1 MSKFLRYLK
10 IQFKRAIRHY
20 PVILIFTVILTVSIL
35 LFVNALFRSNESGEH
50 KMRFE
55 IGLVGDLSETYLDIG
70 IIAIKNLDSS
80 QYYVEFTEM
89 SEEEAKKKL
98 LAAEIFG
105 YVLVTDG
112 FVESVVDG
120 ENKPLTYVASN
131 NPASFGPVLTNE
143 IVQIVSKLII
153 QAQNGIHGLSEIAD
167 VYGVTGKEY
176 NAAIEDLNIKYV
188 SAVLSREG
196 LYEQTYVGLG
206 DGLSFQ
212 DYYTCAFGILLLL
225 LWGIACSALLIK
237 HDLALPRILKSSG
250 YRMGAMVLGDYTP
263 FLAMMSVNAFLLLL
277 FGGIYLGLDSIGLF
291 LGLFPVIVLICAM
304 QFFLYEMSSNII
316 SGVLMQLFVTVLLC
330 YSSGFFYPIYSLPE
344 IVQTCSKLLP
354 TGIAFDYFSEI
365 VRGRTG
371 WEVQPK
377 VWMYS
382 ALFIGLSVVIRQYKI
397 RSNKY
402 D

>member
-1 MSKFLRYLK
+1 M
-10 IQFKRAIRHY
+10 
-20 PVILIFTVILTVSIL
+20 ILVFTIILTVSIL
-35 LFVNALFRSNESGEH
+35 LFINAMFRSRENGEN

-89 SEEEAKKKL
+89 NEEEAKEKL
-98 LAAEIFG
+98 LAAEIYG
-105 YVLVTDG
+105 YVLIPDG
-112 FVESVVDG
+112 FVESVVYG
-120 ENKPLTYVASN
+120 ENKPLTYVAAN

-153 QAQNGIHGLSEIAD
+153 QAQNGIYGLSEIAD
-167 VYGVTGKEY
+167 TYHITGTEY
-176 NAAIEDLNIKYV
+176 DEAVEELNIEYI

-196 LYEQTYVGLG
+196 FYEQTYVGLG

-212 DYYTCAFGILLLL
+212 DYYTCAFAILLFL

-237 HDLALPRILKSSG
+237 HDLALPRILKSNE
-250 YRMGAMVLGDYTP
+250 YRMSAMVLGDYIP
-263 FLAMMSVNAFLLLL
+263 FLTMMCLNTFLLLMLGSTYLDIDGMEL
-277 FGGIYLGLDSIGLF
+277 FWGIL
-291 LGLFPVIVLICAM
+291 PVIVLVTAM
-304 QFFLYEMSSNII
+304 QFFLYELSSNII
-316 SGVLMQLFVTVLLC
+316 SGVLMQLFVAVLLS
-330 YSSGFFYPIYSLPE
+330 YASGFFYPIYSLPE
-344 IVQTCSKLLP
+344 IVQNCSKVLP
-354 TGIAFDYFSEI
+354 TGIAFDYFSE
-365 VRGRTG
+365 VLRGRTG
-371 WEVQPK
+371 WEIQPK

-382 ALFIGLSVVIRQYKI
+382 ALFIVLSMVIRQYKI